1 MSYEYRPLSQETL
14 RRIIRTMA
22 ITVNGRVRIDLD
34 PKARWV
40 IIQNVSDGEVYV
52 GNNTVDN
59 TNGFKLASGDNIS
72 FNFLPGFE
80 IYAYANNKEIRVME
94 VE

>member
-1 MSYEYRPLSQETL
+1 MSYEYRPLNQETL
-14 RRIIRTMA
+14 RRIIRTRA
-22 ITVNGRVRIDLD
+22 LTVNGRVQINLD

-40 IIQNVSDGEVYV
+40 IIQNVSDAEVYV
-52 GNNTVDN
+52 GNSTVDN
-59 TNGFKLASGDNIS
+59 TNGYMLSPGDSIS

-80 IYAYANNKEIRVME
+80 VYVYANNKEIRVME

>member
-14 RRIIRTMA
+14 RRIIRTRA
-22 ITVNGRVRIDLD
+22 IRINGRVQIDLD
-34 PKARWV
+34 PRTRWV
-40 IIQNVSDGEVYV
+40 IIQNVSDAEVYL
-52 GNNTVDN
+52 GNSTVDN
-59 TNGFKLASGDNIS
+59 TNGFKLSPGDSIS

-80 IYAYANNKEIRVME
+80 IYVYANNKEIRVME